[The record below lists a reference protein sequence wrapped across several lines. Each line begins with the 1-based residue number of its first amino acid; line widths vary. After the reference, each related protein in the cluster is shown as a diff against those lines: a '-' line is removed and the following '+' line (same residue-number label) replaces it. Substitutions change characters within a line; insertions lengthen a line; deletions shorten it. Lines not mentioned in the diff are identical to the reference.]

1 MMTCDISSNC
11 LRVLWLIVGR
21 AVVVGVW
28 RVKGVDELQAR
39 VEDAE
44 SSNTSAV
51 LALTLAPSFPRLWRT
66 SL

>member
-1 MMTCDISSNC
+1 MMTCDISSKC
-11 LRVLWLIVGR
+11 LRVLWLMVRR
-21 AVVVGVW
+21 AVVVKSEVE
-28 RVKGVDELQAR
+28 GVDELQAR

-51 LALTLAPSFPRLWRT
+51 LALTLAPSVLRLWGT